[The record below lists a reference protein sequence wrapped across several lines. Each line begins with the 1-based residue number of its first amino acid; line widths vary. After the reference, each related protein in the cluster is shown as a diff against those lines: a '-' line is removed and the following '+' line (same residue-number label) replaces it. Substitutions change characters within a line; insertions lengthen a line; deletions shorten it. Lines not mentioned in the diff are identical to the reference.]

1 MEIGVRMD
9 NLIKALKE
17 NYNSYWCKY
26 CGRHLQNLEGV
37 FVHDNK
43 PHPVD
48 YTPDSGEEHRL
59 Q

>member
-1 MEIGVRMD
+1 
-9 NLIKALKE
+9 
-17 NYNSYWCKY
+17 
-26 CGRHLQNLEGV
+26 V